1 VLLRLAGGAIRKSP
15 TPRLG
20 AIGFGT
26 AEDLA
31 GGVQSAAQLLAL
43 AGEIRIRFP
52 RLHAHLAGKVA
63 DRLHRHLVTLGR
75 IAGHEAPI
83 PANTPRGKVQ
93 AAPVEG
99 SQSGAALQEASRL
112 TVQAAGFTGTRLAPF
127 APIRG

>member
-15 TPRLG
+15 TSRLG
-20 AIGFGT
+20 AIGFGA
-26 AEDLA
+26 AEDLT
-31 GGVQSAAQLLAL
+31 GGVQRAAQLLAL
-43 AGEIRIRFP
+43 ASEIRIRLP

-63 DRLHRHLVTLGR
+63 DRLHRHLVALGR

-83 PANTPRGKVQ
+83 PANTARGKVQ
-93 AAPVEG
+93 AASVEG

-112 TVQAAGFTGTRLAPF
+112 TVQAAGLTGTRLAPF